1 MLSEVPVHD
10 HSWLLTSGQFI
21 MEEAG
26 VKKAAHPEAVVKQR
40 GDWDQVPQYPNQGNA

>member
-26 VKKAAHPEAVVKQR
+26 VKKVAHPEAVVKQR

>member
-1 MLSEVPVHD
+1 MRSEVPVHD

-26 VKKAAHPEAVVKQR
+26 VKKAAHLEAVKAKR
-40 GDWDQVPQYPNQGNA
+40 GLGSSPQYPH